1 MTLEDVP
8 PAGDVSLP
16 DAVPRSNPEPVEVSL
31 RRKVALSTA
40 AVASSAS
47 LMALTLVGNL
57 VVTMNDPE
65 LARQIGWHLLIIAL
79 AAGALSSLVAWVVV
93 RRVTRSLRQLAETM
107 SRMARSGEL
116 QKDFPSAGGGSEV
129 QLIEETFRSLV
140 VSLEESRQARERSY
154 VEAVGA
160 VVTAADA
167 RDHETAGHSFRVALY
182 AVALAKAMGIRGDE
196 LKALEWGA
204 LLHDVGKM
212 VVPDEI
218 LRKSGPLTEEEW
230 LIMKQHPGWGYEM
243 LAEVRFLQP
252 AAIDVVYSHHERW
265 DGQGYPR
272 GLAGEQIPL
281 VARIFAVVDAYDA
294 LTSDRP
300 YRRACSHQ
308 NALNELRRVAGQ
320 QLDPGATEIF
330 CELSEV
336 ELRRLRNLC
345 HRVQPGL
352 SLPFD
357 LLETL
362 RNPDRLRTAELFTAG
377 APPRKA

>member
-1 MTLEDVP
+1 
-8 PAGDVSLP
+8 
-16 DAVPRSNPEPVEVSL
+16 VSL

-40 AVASSAS
+40 MVAMSAS
-47 LMALTLVGNL
+47 LIALILLYRLVE
-57 VVTMNDPE
+57 TMNDAQ
-65 LARQIGWHLLIIAL
+65 LARQIGWHLLVIAL
-79 AAGALSSLVAWVVV
+79 AAGALSSLAAWLVV
-93 RRVTRSLRQLAETM
+93 RRLTRPLRQLAETM
-107 SRMARSGEL
+107 SSMARSGEL

-129 QLIEETFRSLV
+129 GLIEETFRTLV

-182 AVALAKAMGIRGDE
+182 AVALAKAMGMRGE
-196 LKALEWGA
+196 VLKALEWGA

-218 LRKSGPLTEEEW
+218 LRKSGPLTEDEW
-230 LIMKQHPGWGYEM
+230 LIMKQHPGWGFEM

-300 YRRACSHQ
+300 YRRACGHQ
-308 NALNELRRVAGQ
+308 QALTELGRVAGQ
-320 QLDPGATEIF
+320 QLDPEAVEVF
-330 CELSEV
+330 RDLSEV
-336 ELRRLRNLC
+336 ELRRLRQLC
-345 HRVQPGL
+345 QRVQPGL

-362 RNPDRLRTAELFTAG
+362 RNPDRLRTSELRTVG
-377 APPRKA
+377 APPRNA

>member
-1 MTLEDVP
+1 MTLILLGRLVDTTN
-8 PAGDVSLP
+8 
-16 DAVPRSNPEPVEVSL
+16 DARFAREV
-31 RRKVALSTA
+31 
-40 AVASSAS
+40 
-47 LMALTLVGNL
+47 
-57 VVTMNDPE
+57 
-65 LARQIGWHLLIIAL
+65 GWHLLVIAL
-79 AAGALSSLVAWVVV
+79 AAGALSSLAAWMVV
-93 RRVTRSLRQLAETM
+93 RRLTRPLRQLAETM
-107 SRMARSGEL
+107 SRMAQSGEL
-116 QKDFPSAGGGSEV
+116 QKDFPSAGGSSEV
-129 QLIEETFRSLV
+129 LLIEETFRSLV

-182 AVALAKAMGIRGDE
+182 AVALAKAMGIRGE
-196 LKALEWGA
+196 ALKDLEWGA

-218 LRKSGPLTEEEW
+218 LRKTGPLTEDEW

-281 VARIFAVVDAYDA
+281 VARIFAVVDTYDA

-300 YRRACSHQ
+300 YRRACGHQ
-308 NALNELRRVAGQ
+308 PAMAELHRVAGQ
-320 QLDPGATEIF
+320 QLDPQVVEIF
-330 CELSEV
+330 SQLSEV
-336 ELRRLRNLC
+336 EMRRLRNLC
-345 HRVQPGL
+345 QRVQPGL

-362 RNPDRLRTAELFTAG
+362 RNPDRLRTGELLVRSTSFRPA
-377 APPRKA
+377 

>member
-1 MTLEDVP
+1 MRILRATCP
-8 PAGDVSLP
+8 SISGTASQSKKSGAGEL
-16 DAVPRSNPEPVEVSL
+16 SL

-40 AVASSAS
+40 IVAISAS
-47 LMALTLVGNL
+47 LIALILIDRLVA
-57 VVTMNDPE
+57 TMDDSE
-65 LARQIGWHLLIIAL
+65 LARQIGWYLLVIAL
-79 AAGALSSLVAWVVV
+79 AAGALSSLAAWLVV
-93 RRVTRSLRQLAETM
+93 RRLTRPLRHLAETM
-107 SRMARSGEL
+107 SSMARSSEL

-129 QLIEETFRSLV
+129 RLIEETFRTLV

-182 AVALAKAMGIRGDE
+182 AVALAKAMGIRGE
-196 LKALEWGA
+196 NLKALEWGS

-218 LRKSGPLTEEEW
+218 LRKSGPLTEDEW

-300 YRRACSHQ
+300 YRRACGHQ
-308 NALNELRRVAGQ
+308 QALAELRRVAGQ
-320 QLDPGATEIF
+320 QLDPGAAEVF
-330 CELSEV
+330 CGLSEV

-345 HRVQPGL
+345 QRVQPGL

-362 RNPDRLRTAELFTAG
+362 RNPDRLRTGELLAAG
-377 APPRKA
+377 AATPPPV

>member
-1 MTLEDVP
+1 M
-8 PAGDVSLP
+8 
-16 DAVPRSNPEPVEVSL
+16 SL

-40 AVASSAS
+40 VVAISAS
-47 LMALTLVGNL
+47 LMSLFLLSQLVA
-57 VVTMNDPE
+57 TTEDTE
-65 LARQIGWHLLIIAL
+65 LALQVGRALLVIAL
-79 AAGALSSLVAWVVV
+79 AAGALSSLAAWLVV
-93 RRVTRSLRQLAETM
+93 RRLTRPLRQLAETM
-107 SRMARSGEL
+107 STMAQSGEL
-116 QKDFPSAGGGSEV
+116 QNDFPSAGGSSEV
-129 QLIEETFRSLV
+129 RLIEETFRSLV

-182 AVALAKAMGIRGDE
+182 AVALAKAMGIRGE
-196 LKALEWGA
+196 ALKALEWGA

-272 GLAGEQIPL
+272 GLAEEQIPL

-300 YRRACSHQ
+300 YRRACGHQ
-308 NALNELRRVAGQ
+308 TALTELRRVAGQ
-320 QLDPGATEIF
+320 QLDPEAVEVF
-330 CELSEV
+330 CQLSEV

-345 HRVQPGL
+345 QRVQPGL

-362 RNPDRLRTAELFTAG
+362 RNPDRLRTAEFRTVG
-377 APPRKA
+377 APPRQA

>member
-1 MTLEDVP
+1 M
-8 PAGDVSLP
+8 
-16 DAVPRSNPEPVEVSL
+16 SL

-40 AVASSAS
+40 AVALSAS
-47 LMALTLVGNL
+47 LMALILVGRL
-57 VVTMNDPE
+57 VTTMNDTE
-65 LARQIGWHLLIIAL
+65 LARQIGWHLLVIAL
-79 AAGALSSLVAWVVV
+79 AAGALSSLAAWLVV
-93 RRVTRSLRQLAETM
+93 RRVTRPLRQLAETM
-107 SRMARSGEL
+107 SRMAQSGEL

-129 QLIEETFRSLV
+129 LLIEETFRSLV
-140 VSLEESRQARERSY
+140 YSLEESRLARERSY

-196 LKALEWGA
+196 LKALEWGS

-272 GLAGEQIPL
+272 GLEGEQIPL
-281 VARIFAVVDAYDA
+281 VARIFAVVDTYDA

-300 YRRACSHQ
+300 YRRACSHSQ
-308 NALNELRRVAGQ
+308 ALVELGRVAGQ
-320 QLDPGATEIF
+320 QLDPAAVEVF
-330 CELSEV
+330 CGLSEV
-336 ELRRLRNLC
+336 ELRRLRSLC
-345 HRVQPGL
+345 KRVQPGL

-362 RNPDRLRTAELFTAG
+362 RDPDRLRTGEIRTQA
-377 APPRKA
+377 

>member
-1 MTLEDVP
+1 M
-8 PAGDVSLP
+8 
-16 DAVPRSNPEPVEVSL
+16 SL

-40 AVASSAS
+40 VVAISAS
-47 LMALTLVGNL
+47 LMTLFLLSQL
-57 VVTMNDPE
+57 VAATEDTE
-65 LARQIGWHLLIIAL
+65 LVWQIGWSLLVIAL
-79 AAGALSSLVAWVVV
+79 AAGALSALAAWLVV
-93 RRVTRSLRQLAETM
+93 RRLTRPLRQLAETM
-107 SRMARSGEL
+107 SSMARSGEL
-116 QKDFPSAGGGSEV
+116 QKDFPSAGGSSEV
-129 QLIEETFRSLV
+129 RLIEETFRSLV

-182 AVALAKAMGIRGDE
+182 AVALAKAMGIRGEE

-272 GLAGEQIPL
+272 GVAGEEIPL

-300 YRRACSHQ
+300 YRRACGHQ
-308 NALNELRRVAGQ
+308 AALTELRRVAGQ
-320 QLDPGATEIF
+320 QLDPGAVEVF
-330 CELSEV
+330 CQLSEV

-345 HRVQPGL
+345 QRVQPGL

-362 RNPDRLRTAELFTAG
+362 RNPDRLRTSEFRATGSPA
-377 APPRKA
+377 RQV